1 MKYPTLTFYTSSTC
15 GLCKEVKLELQR
27 LHLRYPHRLQKIDI
41 EADRALFAQYFDKI
55 PVVQAGDEEISA
67 PITAVQ
73 LENLL
78 KKATNSSNRI

>member
-1 MKYPTLTFYTSSTC
+1 MKYPTLTFYTSPSC
-15 GLCKEVKLELQR
+15 GLCKEVKLELQH

-41 EADRALFAQYFDKI
+41 DTDRTLFAQYFDKI
-55 PVVQAGDEEISA
+55 PVVQVGDEELRA